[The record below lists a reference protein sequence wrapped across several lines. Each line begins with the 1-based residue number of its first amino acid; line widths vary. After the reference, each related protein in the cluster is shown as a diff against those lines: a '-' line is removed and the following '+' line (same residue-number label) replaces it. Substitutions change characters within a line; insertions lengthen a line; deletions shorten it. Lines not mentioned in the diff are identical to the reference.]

1 MAGFSLIAYTP
12 AVQDAQRHYA
22 GLPQE
27 VISEPVQFGDAERSF
42 IEDRDG
48 FYLAT
53 VNSDGWPYVQFR
65 GGPRGLLRVL
75 DGTTIGWAD
84 FRGNR
89 QYVSVGNLA
98 DSDRISL
105 ILMDYGRRRRLK
117 LFARASVVDAEN
129 DPDLAERLTIP
140 GYRGR
145 VERCVTAKV
154 VAFDWNCPQHI
165 TPRWSKEEWALRGG
179 R

>member
-1 MAGFSLIAYTP
+1 MAGFSKIAFTP

-22 GLPQE
+22 GMPQDA
-27 VISEPVQFGDAERSF
+27 VAEPVHLGEPERSF
-42 IEDRDG
+42 IAERDS

-53 VNSDGWPYVQFR
+53 LNSEGWPYVQFR
-65 GGPRGLLRVL
+65 GGPRGFLRVL
-75 DGTTIGWAD
+75 DDVTIGWAD

-98 DSDRISL
+98 GSDRISL
-105 ILMDYGRRRRLK
+105 ILMDYGHRRRLK
-117 LFARASVVDAEN
+117 LFARATVVDAEQ
-129 DPDLAERLTIP
+129 DLALGARLTIP

-145 VERCVTAKV
+145 VERCITAKV

-165 TPRWSKEEWALRGG
+165 TPRWSEEEWALCSQG
-179 R
+179 